1 MLIFETMGQFLQRS
15 DPDRGRTASMNEH
28 QTTPNYIAL
37 AAEIV
42 SAFVSHNSVPAAE
55 LPALIGAVHDALTK
69 VVSGA
74 VQRAPEEPKEPAVP
88 IKRSVQP
95 DYVIC
100 LEDGKRFKS
109 LKRHL
114 RTVYD
119 LTPDQY
125 RAKWGLPADYPMTA
139 PNYAAA
145 RSELAKSMGL
155 GARRKA
161 ATVAEPQVA
170 PEPIQAEPQAAAPA
184 RGRRKKAA

>member
-125 RAKWGLPADYPMTA
+125 RVKWGLPADYPMTA

-145 RSELAKSMGL
+145 RSEMAKSMGL
-155 GARRKA
+155 GQKRRSEPVVEA
-161 ATVAEPQVA
+161 QPEPVRAEPK
-170 PEPIQAEPQAAAPA
+170 QAKAPA

>member
-1 MLIFETMGQFLQRS
+1 MS
-15 DPDRGRTASMNEH
+15 EH
-28 QTTPNYIAL
+28 QTTPTTIEL

-42 SAFVSHNSVPAAE
+42 SAFVSNNPVPAAQ
-55 LPALIGAVHDALTK
+55 LPALISNIHNALTK
-69 VVSGA
+69 VASGS
-74 VQRAPEEPKEPAVP
+74 VQPPVAEEPKAPAVP

-95 DYVIC
+95 DYIVC

-125 RAKWGLPADYPMTA
+125 RAKWGLSADYPMVA

-145 RSELAKSMGL
+145 RSEMAKSMGL
-155 GARRKA
+155 GARRR
-161 ATVAEPQVA
+161 
-170 PEPIQAEPQAAAPA
+170 AAADDA
-184 RGRRKKAA
+184 SVLDEAEAA